1 LYNVRNLLHSNNLHS
16 LGQPRQGNK
25 GTHEQPLQRLKS
37 PTKEWTDINQSKWSQ
52 KEKDI

>member
-1 LYNVRNLLHSNNLHS
+1 LYVVSDLLHSNNLHR
-16 LGQPRQGNK
+16 LWQLRQGDK